1 VHAYHESSIPD
12 AQTEKIMNPQQFGP
26 LSRLE
31 VIGFAQNIPIVYY
44 NSLIRSEIGGDM
56 HQYALELMQKG
67 VPFSTYDTL
76 QKAAIRVGQISQTI
90 SACNAGP
97 VIGDL
102 LKVPQKTALIMLK
115 TIIFD
120 LNKVPIEYKTGYYSE
135 LT

>member
-76 QKAAIRVGQISQTI
+76 QKAAIRVRQISQTI

-97 VIGDL
+97 TIGDI